1 MVLFAEATVTRVTKT
16 AAIVAFAFAA
26 ASSQLQAAD
35 IYTPPPE
42 QPPPVYAPVSVYSWT
57 GFYVGAHA
65 GYSWGDSTSDTPFNV
80 PSINGWLLGGQAG
93 YNYMFPSNIVVGIEG
108 DIAWSGQEGSTAGP
122 VGSTITQ
129 SIDWLGT
136 VRARLG
142 YAFGNWMPYITG
154 GFAVAGA
161 TRTSSLGGGFSET
174 KTHTG
179 HVLGAGL
186 EWAFAPNW
194 TANLGYQYVSLGAQ
208 TYTAIPADP
217 SVSITDHIVRL
228 GLNYKF

>member
-1 MVLFAEATVTRVTKT
+1 MTRVTKT
-16 AAIVAFAFAA
+16 AAIAAFAFAA
-26 ASSQLQAAD
+26 AAAAASQLQAAD

-42 QPPPVYAPVSVYSWT
+42 QPPPIYAPVSVYSWT

-65 GYSWGDSTSDTPFNV
+65 GYSWGNATADTPFDI
-80 PSINGWLLGGQAG
+80 SINGWLLGGQAG

-108 DIAWSGQEGSTAGP
+108 DIAWSGEEGSIDLGP
-122 VGSTITQ
+122 NVTQ
-129 SIDWLGT
+129 SLDWLGT
-136 VRARLG
+136 VRARVG

-161 TRTSSLGGGFSET
+161 TRTSTIGPSSET

-179 HVLGAGL
+179 HVLGAGV
-186 EWAFAPNW
+186 EWAFAQNW
-194 TANLGYQYVSLGAQ
+194 TANLGYQYVDLGAQ
-208 TYTAIPADP
+208 TYTAIPTDP
-217 SVSITDHIVRL
+217 SVSITDHIVRI